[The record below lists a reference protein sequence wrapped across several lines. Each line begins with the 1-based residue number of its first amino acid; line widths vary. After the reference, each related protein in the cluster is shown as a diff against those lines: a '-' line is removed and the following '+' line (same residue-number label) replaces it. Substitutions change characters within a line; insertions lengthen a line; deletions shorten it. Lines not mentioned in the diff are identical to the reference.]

1 MEELTRRIT
10 RCNCTPKEF
19 ARHFLKLAI
28 IGMLF
33 AVPSAMLGF
42 MDKGIFNAASLFAAS
57 LVLADMVLEDA
68 KDWVVDIRKAAA
80 FAILMC
86 FGTSFEGPDFL
97 VRFALYF
104 MILRIFYLVMSIA
117 ITLYMYEKKAEN
129 TREGEDEEE
138 FGEAIPK
145 NSLPFIPCFYGG
157 AVVFLGILMAFN
169 GNIPLLSTL
178 EAELLRIYA
187 FMPFGFF
194 LLLVGHIAAVLVV
207 LEIISFLVDRKYQQY
222 SGIGL
227 GDIFVLPSFA
237 AFFGG
242 IYFTS
247 MFAASLVFVV
257 ISALKFGNC
266 KKEEADNNA
275 KH

>member
-1 MEELTRRIT
+1 
-10 RCNCTPKEF
+10 
-19 ARHFLKLAI
+19 
-28 IGMLF
+28 
-33 AVPSAMLGF
+33 
-42 MDKGIFNAASLFAAS
+42 
-57 LVLADMVLEDA
+57 
-68 KDWVVDIRKAAA
+68 
-80 FAILMC
+80 
-86 FGTSFEGPDFL
+86 
-97 VRFALYF
+97 
-104 MILRIFYLVMSIA
+104 MSIA
-117 ITLYMYEKKAEN
+117 ITLYMHEKKEEDAGA
-129 TREGEDEEE
+129 GEDEEE

-157 AVVFLGILMAFN
+157 VVVFLGILMAFS

-178 EAELLRIYA
+178 ETELLRIYA

-247 MFAASLVFVV
+247 MFAVSLVFVV
-257 ISALKFGNC
+257 ISALKYGNC
-266 KKEEADNNA
+266 KKEEATNDG